1 MLNCLLVGLG
11 GFIGAVLRYLISL
24 IPIKNPESFPIN
36 TFIINIVGA
45 FAIGCIAF
53 AVSKNEN
60 IDPKLLLF
68 LKVGICGGF
77 TTFSTFSLE
86 TAELVKS
93 GSVVTAYYICYC
105 KYRYWCFG
113 GNAATVSV
121 KIMKDKSK
129 EFNPRLYFF

>member
-1 MLNCLLVGLG
+1 MLSCLVVGIG

-24 IPIKNPESFPIN
+24 IPIKNPASFPVN
-36 TFIINIVGA
+36 TFIINIAGA
-45 FAIGCIAF
+45 LAIGLIAF

-86 TAELVKS
+86 TAELIKN
-93 GSVVTAYYICYC
+93 GSVVVAVIYIVLSVAL
-105 KYRYWCFG
+105 G
-113 GNAATVSV
+113 VLAAILPQLVL
-121 KIMKDKSK
+121 K
-129 EFNPRLYFF
+129 

>member
-11 GFIGAVLRYLISL
+11 GFVGAVLRYLLSL
-24 IPIKNPESFPIN
+24 IPIKNPSEFPVN
-36 TFIINIVGA
+36 TFIINIAGA

-86 TAELVKS
+86 TAELIKG
-93 GSVVTAYYICYC
+93 GSVVIAVVYVL
-105 KYRYWCFG
+105 
-113 GNAATVSV
+113 ASV
-121 KIMKDKSK
+121 ILSVLAVMLPQLVLK
-129 EFNPRLYFF
+129 

>member
-24 IPIKNPESFPIN
+24 IPIKNPESFPVN

-45 FAIGCIAF
+45 LAIGCLAF
-53 AVSKNEN
+53 AASKNEN

-86 TAELVKS
+86 TAELIKS
-93 GSVVTAYYICYC
+93 GSVVTALIYVFASIILS
-105 KYRYWCFG
+105 
-113 GNAATVSV
+113 VSAV
-121 KIMKDKSK
+121 MLPQLVLK
-129 EFNPRLYFF
+129 